1 MSRVIRIGLI
11 GVGKMGQNHLRV
23 LSLLKGVEIA
33 FIYDANVSEA
43 KKIAATYGV
52 EAATDLYDKLD
63 RVDAVVIAS
72 PTSTHAEVVKK
83 VGGKVKNIFIEKPL
97 AATLS
102 EAQDLAEFATAQGLN
117 IQIGFIERFNPAVQ
131 ATKRVLK
138 RSGRVIS
145 VDFTRTNK
153 LSSRI
158 TDVDVVADL
167 MIHDLDLAMY
177 VNGPVKT
184 VEAHGM
190 AQGQLIDFVSAL
202 LTHVNGS
209 FSRIQASRITEKKI
223 RMIQATCLDMFV
235 DCDLLRKEIKISRQS
250 EISQLD
256 GEPYTIASL
265 EESIEVQPQEALLSE
280 LQVFVASC
288 RGESSEDKPG
298 TKDGLS
304 AMIICDQVQRAVL
317 Q

>member
-298 TKDGLS
+298 IKDGLS